1 MTLTVVASGPRVN
14 TCSGCMGLG
23 WLDEVSP
30 CRLGVPTG
38 QTSCPDIVL
47 SVAPPKLDPLETS
60 FGICKPH
67 VIFTLF
73 TVEVACY
80 CRASL
85 RSLHPSPVPYG
96 KGKFSKAAF
105 RCSWAFLLQDSEA
118 LPQGGMPGTA
128 KGTTSHLLF
137 CDSAWNKGSCSE
149 IKMPQPFSF
158 YLE

>member
-80 CRASL
+80 CRD
-85 RSLHPSPVPYG
+85 PSPVPYG

-128 KGTTSHLLF
+128 KGITSHLLF

-149 IKMPQPFSF
+149 IKMPQPFFF